1 MEKKNQNT
9 YFNVFTIVFFSSF
22 LFWGLFK
29 ENAACLYS
37 GFFALLYFIS
47 PNKITLSTK
56 DTKKWIQKYPILCI
70 ILLFTIS
77 YFMSV
82 LIAIDKGMALIG
94 AIKVLGILFF
104 YLCFQAL
111 EKREQKQIEFLLPG
125 LGAAMV
131 LIGLVSLVI
140 PNLYDYFYV
149 ARRLGGFL
157 QYPNTFAMFLLI
169 CVAINMEQSL
179 EENSAKENEKTVKR
193 VLSRYFTTGLCLLGI
208 LMSGSRSV
216 YVMMLCYFVFVT
228 ICHKEI
234 RRKSLL
240 LILVAVGFS
249 ALYVLI
255 TKDVQ
260 NMGRIFTSSYK
271 SSTFLGRILYAKDAL
286 QLIIKH
292 PLGMGYLGYYYEIPL
307 FQKGVYLV
315 RFVHN
320 DLLQIML
327 DIGIVPGVL
336 VSAGFFYAAAKKTE
350 MTNLRKLLLILYAS
364 HLLFDF
370 DMEFVSMAG
379 LLFMLMAEADDEFK
393 IADSSQTAVKGMKV
407 LSVVAGLLCI
417 YVGVAMSFRY
427 DGRQDI
433 SVKLLPFYTEAKA
446 EIVAR
451 EVKAENLESPVL
463 RNYAEQLRK
472 KNQRVRYA
480 YLAMAQIEKE
490 ESLYDEMCRD
500 VISGCKLNRYQIST
514 YEQAIMLLAQ
524 ALSQAGEEGKLEDA
538 ERIMATMIEIDEI
551 KNQTEK
557 NTDPLAY
564 EIKDVPNL
572 EYSNET
578 KEYIEYVKLLNGV
591 SN

>member
-1 MEKKNQNT
+1 
-9 YFNVFTIVFFSSF
+9 
-22 LFWGLFK
+22 
-29 ENAACLYS
+29 
-37 GFFALLYFIS
+37 
-47 PNKITLSTK
+47 
-56 DTKKWIQKYPILCI
+56 
-70 ILLFTIS
+70 
-77 YFMSV
+77 
-82 LIAIDKGMALIG
+82 
-94 AIKVLGILFF
+94 
-104 YLCFQAL
+104 
-111 EKREQKQIEFLLPG
+111 
-125 LGAAMV
+125 
-131 LIGLVSLVI
+131 
-140 PNLYDYFYV
+140 
-149 ARRLGGFL
+149 
-157 QYPNTFAMFLLI
+157 
-169 CVAINMEQSL
+169 
-179 EENSAKENEKTVKR
+179 
-193 VLSRYFTTGLCLLGI
+193 
-208 LMSGSRSV
+208 
-216 YVMMLCYFVFVT
+216 
-228 ICHKEI
+228 
-234 RRKSLL
+234 
-240 LILVAVGFS
+240 
-249 ALYVLI
+249 
-255 TKDVQ
+255 
-260 NMGRIFTSSYK
+260 
-271 SSTFLGRILYAKDAL
+271 
-286 QLIIKH
+286 
-292 PLGMGYLGYYYEIPL
+292 MGYLGYYYEIPL

-327 DIGIVPGVL
+327 DIGIVPGIF

-350 MTNLRKLLLILYAS
+350 MTNLRKMLLILFVS

-370 DMEFVSMAG
+370 DMEFVSMAS
-379 LLFMLMAEADDEFK
+379 LLFMLIAKADDEYK
-393 IADSSQTAVKGMKV
+393 VADRSQTGIKGMRV
-407 LSVVAGLLCI
+407 LSIVAGLLCI

-446 EIVAR
+446 EIVAK

-500 VISGCKLNRYQIST
+500 VISGCRLNRYQIST

-557 NTDPLAY
+557 NTDSLAY